1 MKKFIFFLLAITG
14 LAVFAAAQTTGTE
27 SFRQEGIAS
36 WYGSEFDGKPTASGE
51 IFNSSF
57 FTAAHPTMPYGTLL
71 TVTNKLNGRQVTVRV
86 NDRGPFVASRIID
99 LSRAAAEVLDMLA
112 TGTAPVTV
120 ERAVNMTVGPVDGT
134 VSPQPAAAASTTAPL
149 IAAEVPSVA
158 SQPSAALQQPASQPS
173 SVSQPSSA
181 SQPAPIPQAAYT
193 PQPAPAPADVQQTP
207 PVVVAAPVPQA
218 AAPQAAPA
226 PAPQPQAYQ
235 QTAPAVQPAPT
246 MYAAPPARIMGG
258 IPPAGSSKS
267 YRIQVGAY
275 KVPRNAVDA
284 FDKLKN
290 AGLNPAYEKS
300 GDFYRV
306 VLSGL
311 KASEI
316 QPVAQ
321 TLGNI
326 GFNEALIREE

>member
-14 LAVFAAAQTTGTE
+14 LAVFAAAQTTGTDP
-27 SFRQEGIAS
+27 FRQEGIAS

-51 IFNSSF
+51 IFNSGF

-71 TVTNKLNGRQVTVRV
+71 IVTNKLNGRQVTVRV

-120 ERAVNMTVGPVDGT
+120 ERAAANMALGPVDGA
-134 VSPQPAAAASTTAPL
+134 VSSQAAQGSTAPL
-149 IAAEVPSVA
+149 IAAEVPS
-158 SQPSAALQQPASQPS
+158 
-173 SVSQPSSA
+173 
-181 SQPAPIPQAAYT
+181 PAPQTTPV
-193 PQPAPAPADVQQTP
+193 PQPAPVQQQAPTPQPTQAAPVAQPAPVAQAAPVFAEVQQAP
-207 PVVVAAPVPQA
+207 PVAATAPVPQA
-218 AAPQAAPA
+218 AAPQAVPA

-246 MYAAPPARIMGG
+246 LYAAPPARIMGG
-258 IPPAGSSKS
+258 IPPVGSSKS

-311 KASEI
+311 KANEI
-316 QPVAQ
+316 QPIAQ